1 MKEEHKSSK
10 EKETQLAEEIE
21 RLKKKMSTQTSHSNL
36 RQNKGEYLEKRPYEI
51 FFKQLKKNF
60 TKKNLKFKNLTS

>member
-1 MKEEHKSSK
+1 MKKMKEEHKSSK
-10 EKETQLAEEIE
+10 EKEIQLAEEIE

-51 FFKQLKKNF
+51 FF
-60 TKKNLKFKNLTS
+60 